1 MSAVGQCQCQPSWKV
16 STRKHPLRDE
26 SVPNNN
32 IGESVNSSFNLG
44 EGGLK
49 NDPHVIWGGG
59 GLIKCLLIKQLTA
72 LIKLK

>member
-1 MSAVGQCQCQPSWKV
+1 MPMSTLLESKYPKTPVEDK
-16 STRKHPLRDE
+16 

-49 NDPHVIWGGG
+49 NDPHVIWGGN
-59 GLIKCLLIKQLTA
+59 
-72 LIKLK
+72 

>member
-16 STRKHPLRDE
+16 STRKHQLRDK

-59 GLIKCLLIKQLTA
+59 LIKCLLIKQLTA
-72 LIKLK
+72 LVKLK